1 MPKWHLFLASCFSI
15 SIWTLVWNQ
24 GYKRAPRKRGMSVNR
39 TFLSKGRANA
49 PDNDKTL
56 RIMIKMWY
64 YLVSWRQ
71 CVGRVVG
78 LELRACVQTT
88 TAVSAA
94 GSSRRTAPHG
104 PACRPA
110 APSLCLYFVILSSS
124 YYRIS
129 SVISCV
135 CAPPSIRILL
145 PSVAHQ
151 VLYPCNVC
159 ICLIVMIGKGIFR
172 F

>member
-1 MPKWHLFLASCFSI
+1 MILSRQLASVC
-15 SIWTLVWNQ
+15 
-24 GYKRAPRKRGMSVNR
+24 
-39 TFLSKGRANA
+39 
-49 PDNDKTL
+49 
-56 RIMIKMWY
+56 
-64 YLVSWRQ
+64 
-71 CVGRVVG
+71 GRVVG
-78 LELRACVQTT
+78 FELRACVQTT
-88 TAVSAA
+88 DHHCSAA
-94 GSSRRTAPHG
+94 GSESSRRTAPHG

-151 VLYPCNVC
+151 VLYPCDSSVTEGVGWDQFVTRTSQYGRDMPY
-159 ICLIVMIGKGIFR
+159 LLLYHRRGQARQGHRGRPAVRTGRGQLR
-172 F
+172 AARRQQAARRRP

>member
-1 MPKWHLFLASCFSI
+1 M
-15 SIWTLVWNQ
+15 
-24 GYKRAPRKRGMSVNR
+24 
-39 TFLSKGRANA
+39 
-49 PDNDKTL
+49 
-56 RIMIKMWY
+56 
-64 YLVSWRQ
+64 
-71 CVGRVVG
+71 GRVVG

-110 APSLCLYFVILSSS
+110 APSQSALCLYFVILSSS

-151 VLYPCNVC
+151 FLYPCVTLGRC
-159 ICLIVMIGKGIFR
+159 PVRTDGPLGRLSVYHDMPTPTAFSGHCETSLTAPVMSPTSGSSDIKYSTNLD
-172 F
+172 

>member
-1 MPKWHLFLASCFSI
+1 MILSRQLASVC
-15 SIWTLVWNQ
+15 
-24 GYKRAPRKRGMSVNR
+24 
-39 TFLSKGRANA
+39 
-49 PDNDKTL
+49 
-56 RIMIKMWY
+56 
-64 YLVSWRQ
+64 
-71 CVGRVVG
+71 GRVVG
-78 LELRACVQTT
+78 FELRACVQTT
-88 TAVSAA
+88 DHHCSAA
-94 GSSRRTAPHG
+94 GSESSRRTAPHG

-151 VLYPCNVC
+151 VLYPCCSGAACTAVTWC
-159 ICLIVMIGKGIFR
+159 APSWGRSAGAATSWPRPWGTSGGGSTIPPRTSEGGPALPG
-172 F
+172 

>member
-1 MPKWHLFLASCFSI
+1 MILSRQLASVC
-15 SIWTLVWNQ
+15 
-24 GYKRAPRKRGMSVNR
+24 
-39 TFLSKGRANA
+39 
-49 PDNDKTL
+49 
-56 RIMIKMWY
+56 
-64 YLVSWRQ
+64 
-71 CVGRVVG
+71 GRVVG
-78 LELRACVQTT
+78 FELRACVQTT
-88 TAVSAA
+88 DHHCSAA
-94 GSSRRTAPHG
+94 GSESSRRTAPHG

-151 VLYPCNVC
+151 VLYPWICCCVVLYREIGTPEPCLGRPTTKSDYQMLPLIRQLTAAWNVEPTFGC
-159 ICLIVMIGKGIFR
+159 IPWLACSMISILGEKCVDQFLV
-172 F
+172 